1 MWSSWISSS
10 KDQNSKTQRNH
21 WAFFFF
27 FCSITCSVGQNL
39 EPWPWGG
46 AKLQWTAAVLL
57 GLRYALEFPPD
68 QVLQQVGILE
78 EAALWGW
85 WSPGKLGRAA
95 MAEPWP
101 VLWWQGTT
109 QAVMAS
115 SQEFGSSQ
123 KFELQQNSL
132 TQQMDYLLNPLLNPK
147 RQDELLSEANSVQ

>member
-10 KDQNSKTQRNH
+10 KDQNSKAQRNH
-21 WAFFFF
+21 RVLF

-39 EPWPWGG
+39 EPWPWGE
-46 AKLQWTAAVLL
+46 AKLQWTTAVPL
-57 GLRYALEFPPD
+57 GLRCTLEFPPD
-68 QVLQQVGILE
+68 QVLEQVGILE
-78 EAALWGW
+78 QGALRDW
-85 WSPGKLGRAA
+85 WSPRELGRAA

-123 KFELQQNSL
+123 KLELQQNSL
-132 TQQMDYLLNPLLNPK
+132 TQQMDYLLNPLLNPT